1 MMQVDGNLVR
11 ALIADDH
18 PLFRQGLRS
27 LLESRGFEVVGE
39 AQTGWQAVELSAR
52 LRPEVVLMDLA
63 MPELGGLAATRLL
76 SIRQP
81 QVKVVVLTASEDES
95 DVFEAI
101 KSGAYGYLLKD
112 LSGTDF
118 LRLLEGI
125 ARGEPVLSP
134 SVARKLLSEFGT
146 SRPEPAAAS
155 RPEPLTGREQEVL
168 GLLVQGMTTTQE
180 LSAKLVVSD
189 NTIKFHLRNILDK
202 LHVHNRAEVVAY
214 ASRYGLAPPMA

>member
-1 MMQVDGNLVR
+1 MMHVNGKPVR

-18 PLFRQGLRS
+18 PLFRQGVRG

-39 AQTGWQAVELSAR
+39 AQTGCQAVELGAR
-52 LRPEVVLMDLA
+52 LRPDVVLMDLA

-76 SIRQP
+76 SVRQP
-81 QVKVVVLTASEDES
+81 KVKVVVVTASEDDS

-112 LSGTDF
+112 LTGADF

-125 ARGEPVLSP
+125 ARGEPALSP
-134 SVARKLLSEFGT
+134 SVACKLLGEFGP
-146 SRPEPAAAS
+146 SRPGPAAAS

-168 GLLVQGMTTTQE
+168 RLLVQGMTTTQE
-180 LSAKLVVSD
+180 LSARLEVSD
-189 NTIKFHLRNILDK
+189 NTIKFHLRNIFDK